1 MYYSQTS
8 CQITKKNKK
17 WQVKREVI
25 LGKEQVVINYI
36 SIIYRFYRK
45 YLANFRDEPPA
56 IFDQS
61 SGL

>member
-1 MYYSQTS
+1 MDYCQTS
-8 CQITKKNKK
+8 CQITKKKQEMTSKK
-17 WQVKREVI
+17 EVI

-36 SIIYRFYRK
+36 SIIYRFHRK